1 MNEDIKVQQKKYRTN
16 IETGGIV
23 LIMSGVWGFLK
34 FLMSLAVGGQTLMSI
49 LDISKEKYAQLRI
62 FILVTIIVTFAAIL
76 FFHFIVGFGAI
87 RYAREKTTKTRFL
100 IWTILL
106 LILNAV
112 CLPLYFYPAE
122 ENTVEDSTII
132 SMFVDLTLC
141 ICLFDLNAS
150 TIKLKKLLKN
160 IERSGK

>member
-16 IETGGIV
+16 IETGGIA
-23 LIMSGVWGFLK
+23 LIISGVWGFLK
-34 FLMSLAVGGQTLMSI
+34 FLMSLAFGAQTLMSI
-49 LDISKEKYAQLRI
+49 LDISREEYEKLRI
-62 FILVTIIVTFAAIL
+62 FILVFIFVSFGAIL
-76 FFHFIVGFGAI
+76 FFHFIVGLGAI
-87 RYAREKTTKTRFL
+87 RYAHGKSSKTRFL

-106 LILNAV
+106 LVINFV
-112 CLPLYFYPAE
+112 CLPLYFYP
-122 ENTVEDSTII
+122 TDDSVEDSTIV
-132 SMFVDLTLC
+132 SFFVDLTLC